1 MGVVMA
7 LVVKNN
13 IRKYVALSVS
23 DEVEVALERKVEEML
38 KKAEERAKANM
49 RRTIFARDL

>member
-1 MGVVMA
+1 MA

>member
-1 MGVVMA
+1 MG
-7 LVVKNN
+7 LINKSK
-13 IRKYVALSVS
+13 IRESVELAVS
-23 DEVEVALERKVEEML
+23 DEVEVALERMTEEVL